1 MMTNAAQLIGYPVKD
16 LEQAKQQL
24 MQPLGPGPIVAGL
37 ESVGYR
43 TDVSWRG

>member
-1 MMTNAAQLIGYPVKD
+1 MMTNAAQLIAYPVKD
-16 LEQAKQQL
+16 LELAKRQF
-24 MQPLGPGPIVAGL
+24 MQPLGSGPIVAEL

>member
-1 MMTNAAQLIGYPVKD
+1 MTNAVQLIVYPVRD
-16 LEQAKQQL
+16 LEKAKRQF
-24 MQPLGPGPIVAGL
+24 MEPLGPGPIVAGL